1 MAERMITIKELGKL
15 LGKDSVTVLKWLT
28 NTSQPTLDN
37 LIEIARVLKC
47 DIGELVR
54 KDDSIVIEKQGE

>member
-1 MAERMITIKELGKL
+1 MAERMITIKELDKL

>member
-1 MAERMITIKELGKL
+1 MAERMITIKELDKL

-54 KDDSIVIEKQGE
+54 KDDSIVIEK

>member
-1 MAERMITIKELGKL
+1 MAERMITIKEFGKL

-54 KDDSIVIEKQGE
+54 KDDSIFIEKQGE